1 MNELGINIAGGDGKP
16 EPIEFEVIT
25 DDSLTEIAAGIQSR
39 HMQGCAIAG
48 EDVLD
53 LHFCARAIA
62 GEDVLDLHFCARDS
76 YNRKSERSLLS
87 MLIEQD
93 ADLSD
98 EAKTLLIKAIDEVT
112 VEAGEEDTLLK
123 GFKPDS

>member
-1 MNELGINIAGGDGKP
+1 
-16 EPIEFEVIT
+16 
-25 DDSLTEIAAGIQSR
+25 
-39 HMQGCAIAG
+39 
-48 EDVLD
+48 
-53 LHFCARAIA
+53 
-62 GEDVLDLHFCARDS
+62 
-76 YNRKSERSLLS
+76 